1 MKYIEIR
8 NTEDNDFT
16 QIEYHFLED
25 EHELYYFKELDFS
38 QFITMLENR
47 KDNVNILSEEEINK
61 MLFDYIKEIDKDYII
76 NFKEEHE
83 ITILNINDK
92 NDIVDEYIYNGYLNE
107 DKHFEKLAKVF
118 NLQFGTV
125 GYSQWSYYLAIS
137 DIDSDYISD
146 LYEGYNFYDFY
157 MHELNESNELEQ
169 IEVLTSYVKSLDFK
183 DYDNAIRE
191 NFGIDDYK
199 IIENTS
205 HLMYIDV
212 PKELLVETVSETITT
227 LKGAQSNEKN
237 NREIQTIN

>member
-16 QIEYHFLED
+16 QFEYQFLED
-25 EHELYYFKELDFS
+25 ENELYYFKELDFS

-47 KDNVNILSEEEINK
+47 KDNVDILSVEERNK
-61 MLFDYIKEIDKDYII
+61 ILFDYINIIDKDFII
-76 NFKEEHE
+76 EFKKEHE

-92 NDIVDEYIYNGYLNE
+92 NDIVDEYIYNGRFDE
-107 DKHFEKLAKVF
+107 EEHFKLLSKAF
-118 NLQFGTV
+118 DLQFGTV

-137 DIDSDYISD
+137 DIDEGYISD
-146 LYEGYNFYDFY
+146 LYNGYNFYDFY
-157 MHELNESNELEQ
+157 MHELNENNELEQ

-183 DYDNAIRE
+183 DYDNTIRE

-227 LKGAQSNEKN
+227 LKGA
-237 NREIQTIN
+237 